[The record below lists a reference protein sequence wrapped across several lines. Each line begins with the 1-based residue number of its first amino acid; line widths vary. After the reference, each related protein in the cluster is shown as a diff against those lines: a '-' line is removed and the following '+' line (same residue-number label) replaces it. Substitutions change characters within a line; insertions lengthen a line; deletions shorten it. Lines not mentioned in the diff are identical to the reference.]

1 MAETMP
7 SPKHSRPLDEVLNDL
22 EKATVELARSVAHR
36 DPSFA
41 DHIHARAEAVQD
53 LQHCNLCRAQTGQ
66 LTRLHAVLRLG
77 AGVEHSIRQWRE
89 TVLSDLAGLGS
100 QSELARTAKG
110 RDAAGAILDIT
121 M

>member
-1 MAETMP
+1 M
-7 SPKHSRPLDEVLNDL
+7 
-22 EKATVELARSVAHR
+22 
-36 DPSFA
+36 
-41 DHIHARAEAVQD
+41 
-53 LQHCNLCRAQTGQ
+53 
-66 LTRLHAVLRLG
+66 TRLHAVLRLG

-89 TVLSDLAGLGS
+89 TVLSDLAELGS